1 MGNGVPLLNEYKQE
15 FFAKRFPQTILGG
28 LKMKIG
34 YDTPAYVYI
43 NQLILF
49 FIPFIIGGMFTLLV
63 ELKVL
68 EDYIAIYVYGA
79 VMAVFVLIT
88 QIISSVVQ
96 DKQGIEMP
104 LIRKKKNLL
113 AEEDEVDFISCCDS
127 ETLKFVVPPKKYKIN
142 IVFHALIAGPL
153 CGLSFWYLLPST
165 LNKLYYYNVGATVVL
180 FIFGWITVI
189 IGNYPLTV
197 AAPPETATYRTT
209 NFLELSALM
218 RPFYI
223 YLFIAIDLLHRF
235 LSTDFLLVNQ
245 VLHIIFIFLPLFWT
259 IGFLSPVDTFF
270 LWLFEQAHV
279 FILGGS
285 FMASNIRLIVM
296 LVISVGVYLGTYY
309 FQSCLAKVVFSACFG
324 YFLSTDLSGL
334 GCQVIHFFQHRN
346 KVFGS
351 TIQLVSSI
359 DKTSPEPKFL
369 WRWGPLIFL
378 YHFVILAIV
387 GVEAGLLNYNSQWLP
402 SDVRNILG
410 YCIIGLCV
418 MEKILRDIQNVY
430 IVFGLWR
437 NMLFPSSLQR
447 STPFKTRKKCL
458 KLLGMMRRAI
468 VNWIGPYIMLAYL
481 SLSVTSSSTF
491 CRNPDLAT
499 AVWYTFGI
507 VRAFRWIWQSTVH
520 SLLELSVV
528 HIIQVVLSDNSTL
541 SSLGVPIL
549 ALIVGICRDR
559 FFQVLNKLYFFFT
572 LLITSWTDKKQRR
585 ESTIPIITVS
595 VILFPVIFCLVLL
608 ASVISASLLPLFTLP
623 VFFLAFPRPLRSWP
637 EPVGASASACPDTN
651 FYKQLAPVLSKTLWK
666 GFASGSLGE
675 PNPGNH
681 YLARFQDR
689 LVWIQILERGAG
701 YCCVSIKGLEL
712 QETSCHTAEAARIDE
727 IFEAAFEKDGGSPL
741 GSLNPYPLHTLTS
754 VDAAYLKTY
763 SDAKNVLTGIID
775 NPNSVPMTMD
785 AFLKSLVWV
794 LLHYVNE
801 MKRKEAKINKEKS
814 KVSTDLLISSKAEK
828 HELKEAN
835 FNKTSQA
842 LVEKVKPKL
851 EPVQPLVP
859 IVEILDSTD
868 RTFSP
873 LPPIGNA
880 NLKRKSSWGSL
891 DSFTE
896 SIFSDSGDERSKK
909 KGKPKVSDSGDSY
922 YGPLVVSKGNS
933 PLKKSKDIDDLFQEL
948 DLGLPAVNVTK
959 SKEIFEANARIQ
971 QSHGYKQSYGSAIYK
986 PQTNLAGSP
995 DFKCPFSVHMSLPK
1009 SWREIPLDQGQ
1020 VSRQLGKFPQDWFK
1034 YVLSTLD
1041 WSAFGNPSHDVVS
1054 QVTQD
1059 EILLKC
1065 YAQLIMACYSIYDA
1079 QGGFGGAHF
1088 LYKCYIGDMPW
1099 NAMLDWL
1106 SENRELQG
1114 LVAKAFRYG
1123 FKLMLDQTLL
1133 GEVTSPAELKEYLEG
1148 YDQDWYIGLERDPHW
1163 THAVLASKPNLFSL
1177 DHINTQ
1183 GTYSSRTLTLQDVA
1197 VSIGS
1202 LNGEVVRGQW
1212 ANLGLEL
1219 LYLTNDDEE
1228 RYSIQAH
1235 PTILRNLTVQ
1245 AADPP
1250 LGYPIYSSEPVFV
1263 PTL

>member
-34 YDTPAYVYI
+34 YDAPAYVYI
-43 NQLILF
+43 NQLILY
-49 FIPFIIGGMFTLLV
+49 FIPFIVGGIFTLLV
-63 ELKVL
+63 EFKAL
-68 EDYIAIYVYGA
+68 EDYIAVYVYGA
-79 VMAVFVLIT
+79 LMAVFVLIT
-88 QIISSVVQ
+88 QIISSIVQ
-96 DKQGIEMP
+96 DKQGMEMP

-127 ETLKFVVPPKKYKIN
+127 ETLKFVVPPKKYKMN
-142 IVFHALIAGPL
+142 IVFHALIAGPFF
-153 CGLSFWYLLPST
+153 GLVLWYLLPST

-189 IGNYPLTV
+189 IGHYPLTV

-209 NFLELSALM
+209 DFLELSALM
-218 RPFYI
+218 RSFYI

-235 LSTDFLLVNQ
+235 VSADVFLLANQ

-279 FILGGS
+279 FLLGGS
-285 FMASNIRLIVM
+285 FMASNVRLIVL
-296 LVISVGVYLGTYY
+296 LVVSVGVYLGTYY
-309 FQSCLAKVVFSACFG
+309 LPSCLAKVVFTACFG

-346 KVFGS
+346 KVSDS
-351 TIQLVSSI
+351 TMQLVSSI
-359 DKTSPEPKFL
+359 DKTSPEPKCL
-369 WRWGPLIFL
+369 WRWGPLLFL

-387 GVEAGLLNYNSQWLP
+387 GVEAGLLNYNSQWW
-402 SDVRNILG
+402 SSAVMTVLG

-418 MEKILRDIQNVY
+418 MEKILRDTQNVY

-437 NMLFPSSLQR
+437 NMMFPSSLQR
-447 STPFKTRKKCL
+447 STTFKTRKKWL
-458 KLLGMMRRAI
+458 KLVGMVRRAI
-468 VNWIGPYIMLAYL
+468 VNWIGPYVMLAYL
-481 SLSVTSSSTF
+481 SVSVTSSSTF
-491 CRNPDLAT
+491 CTNPDLAT

-528 HIIQVVLSDNSTL
+528 HIIHVVLLDNSTVT
-541 SSLGVPIL
+541 SLGVPIL

-559 FFQVLNKLYFFFT
+559 FFQVLNKLYFYFV

-585 ESTIPIITVS
+585 GSTIPIITLS
-595 VILFPVIFCLVLL
+595 VILFPIVFCLILL
-608 ASVISASLLPLFTLP
+608 ASVISASVLPIFTLP

-727 IFEAAFEKDGGSPL
+727 IFEAAFERDGGFPL

-775 NPNSVPMTMD
+775 NPNSVPVTMD
-785 AFLKSLVWV
+785 AFLKSLVWI
-794 LLHYVNE
+794 LLHHVNE
-801 MKRKEAKINKEKS
+801 LKRKEAKINKEKS

-828 HELKEAN
+828 HELNEVN
-835 FNKTSQA
+835 VNKKSQA
-842 LVEKVKPKL
+842 LVAKMKPKL

-859 IVEILDSTD
+859 IVEVLDSAD

-873 LPPIGNA
+873 LPPIGNG

-896 SIFSDSGDERSKK
+896 SIFSDSGDESSKK
-909 KGKPKVSDSGDSY
+909 KAKPKVAADSGNLFH
-922 YGPLVVSKGNS
+922 GPLVVSKGNS

-948 DLGLPAVNVTK
+948 DLGLPAMNVTK
-959 SKEIFEANARIQ
+959 SKEIFETNAGMQ
-971 QSHGYKQSYGSAIYK
+971 PTHGSKQSYGSAIYK
-986 PQTNLAGSP
+986 PQINLAGSP

-1009 SWREIPLDQGQ
+1009 SWREIPLDHGQ
-1020 VSRQLGKFPQDWFK
+1020 VSKQLGKFPQDWFK

-1041 WSAFGNPSHDVVS
+1041 WSAAGHPSQDVVN
-1054 QVTQD
+1054 QVAQD

-1065 YAQLIMACYSIYDA
+1065 YAQLIMACYSIYDS

-1106 SENRELQG
+1106 SENKELQG
-1114 LVAKAFRYG
+1114 LVAKAF
-1123 FKLMLDQTLL
+1123 
-1133 GEVTSPAELKEYLEG
+1133 
-1148 YDQDWYIGLERDPHW
+1148 
-1163 THAVLASKPNLFSL
+1163 
-1177 DHINTQ
+1177 
-1183 GTYSSRTLTLQDVA
+1183 SSRTLTLQDVA
-1197 VSIGS
+1197 VSIGR

-1250 LGYPIYSSEPVFV
+1250 LGYPIYASEPLSV